1 MRRLGVFGAVPRYF
15 FNFYNDETVSDEEGQ
30 DLAGLD
36 EARHVAEVNAREMA
50 AAAVINGQLNLKHRI
65 EVVDESGKIVCTVRF
80 ADIVKVEG

>member
-1 MRRLGVFGAVPRYF
+1 VPRYF
-15 FNFYNDETVSDEEGQ
+15 FHLYNDEVVCDEEGQ

-50 AAAVINGQLNLKHRI
+50 AAGVMNGQLNLKHRI
-65 EVVDESGKIVCTVRF
+65 DAVDEAGKIVCTVRF